1 MPLVTH
7 FIFESTSKDHN
18 VVTECVKAIGSIA
31 SVLNWSSY
39 YSTLLYFFRQTQ
51 KKPQHEKNLVKV
63 VCAIIQNFHFD
74 LSEHNL
80 LEGNHKG
87 KFCRN
92 LINPILILKLKKK
105 HTIDDE
111 KSDDED
117 EVEKSQMQ
125 DSSVRAEL
133 ILPSES
139 LDTSDIHNFIM
150 MKLVTRVIPMLQKL
164 IIDQEENT
172 LRVGVVMTLIEIL
185 KLLPVQYMKLELPKI
200 ITSNDMNPQCSF

>member
-1 MPLVTH
+1 
-7 FIFESTSKDHN
+7 
-18 VVTECVKAIGSIA
+18 
-31 SVLNWSSY
+31 
-39 YSTLLYFFRQTQ
+39 
-51 KKPQHEKNLVKV
+51 
-63 VCAIIQNFHFD
+63 
-74 LSEHNL
+74 
-80 LEGNHKG
+80 
-87 KFCRN
+87 
-92 LINPILILKLKKK
+92 
-105 HTIDDE
+105 
-111 KSDDED
+111 
-117 EVEKSQMQ
+117 MQ